1 MRPPFGEGHGSVPLA
16 RSNLLADPRRLAA
29 SAVGVGLALMLILL
43 LDGLWAGIQSK
54 VTVYEDNAGA
64 DLYVAQE
71 GATNFFGGISVI
83 PADTV
88 DAVRADPDVE
98 WAAPVRGLFTIL
110 EMHDRKV
117 PAFLIG
123 SEPGEHGGPWAI
135 SEGRA
140 PTSDDEVVIGSASA
154 DRHGVAIGDSIEVV
168 GQQLEV
174 VGIDREA
181 DSFMATFVFV
191 THAATDRLLSS
202 PATTSFVLVATD
214 HPDEV
219 QARLVASTGLSV
231 LDREELRANDI
242 AMMTRAYGTPLQVMV
257 GVAFGAGSLIIA
269 LTSYSAIVERRR
281 EYGIVKAIG
290 ADRAWLTRV
299 ALVQSLALAAL
310 GMATGWLLFLAGRGL
325 IVAARPQFSVVATP
339 PSILRACGAAVLM
352 GFVAAIVPARR
363 LAALDPAT
371 AYRGG

>member
-1 MRPPFGEGHGSVPLA
+1 MSRPLRERHGSVPLA
-16 RSNLLADPRRLAA
+16 RSNLLAEPRRLAA
-29 SAVGVGLALMLILL
+29 GAVGVGLALMLMLL
-43 LDGLWAGIQSK
+43 LDGLWTGIQSK
-54 VTVYEDNAGA
+54 VTIYEDNVGA

-88 DAVRADPDVE
+88 AAVRADPDVE

-123 SEPGEHGGPWAI
+123 SEPGEPGGPW
-135 SEGRA
+135 SVTEGRA
-140 PTSDDEVVIGSASA
+140 PAADDEAVLGSAAA
-154 DRHGVAIGDSIEVV
+154 DRHGVAIGDDIEIV
-168 GQQLEV
+168 GQQFEV
-174 VGIDREA
+174 VGIDSEA
-181 DSFMATFVFV
+181 DAFMATFVFV

-202 PATTSFVLVATD
+202 PSTTSFVLVATD

-219 QARLVASTGLSV
+219 QARLAESTGLAV
-231 LDREELRANDI
+231 LDRSELRANDL
-242 AMMTRAYGTPLQVMV
+242 AMMTRAYGTPLRVMV
-257 GVAFGAGSLIIA
+257 GVAFGVGSLIIA
-269 LTSYSAIVERRR
+269 LTSYSSIVERRR

-290 ADRAWLTRV
+290 ADRSWLTRV
-299 ALVQSLALAAL
+299 AVIQSLVLAAL
-310 GMATGWLLFLAGRGL
+310 GMAAGWLLFLGGRGL

-339 PSILRACGAAVLM
+339 GSILRAGGAAVLM
-352 GFVAAIVPARR
+352 GLVAAIIPARR